1 MLFEKHFWSVEPLR
15 SYDVSRNRRFVVV
28 KESDEVA
35 DAAQINVVVN
45 WFQELVQKV
54 PAKR

>member
-1 MLFEKHFWSVEPLR
+1 MLFEKHFWSVGLLR
-15 SYDVSRNRRFVVV
+15 SYDVSRNGRFFVVR
-28 KESDEVA
+28 ESDEVA

-45 WFQELVQKV
+45 WFQELVQNV